1 MNIEQFKDGPL
12 KTIFDALD
20 DAFAKNNIDF
30 YLIGAQA
37 RDQWYA
43 KEKIIA
49 RRTNDVDIAAYIS
62 NIDDY
67 KAVRSY
73 LVKNYEFTESRNNQ
87 FVLLSKEGLQVDI
100 LPFGELEIDDAI
112 QIQGE
117 GLTNIKVNGFR
128 EIHQNGTEVFQVHT
142 GHEFKIASLPS
153 IVLLKLIA
161 YDDRPEKRKKDA
173 IDINSILQ
181 HYFDL
186 QSEFIFENHND
197 LFTNEELMAEE
208 TALSEVAAIVIGRE
222 IKKIISAND
231 TLLKRIEN
239 ILVTFLNEKENS
251 EFIRS
256 MITNEKETI
265 EKKLK
270 LIMRLLEGIR

>member
-112 QIQGE
+112 HIQGE

-128 EIHQNGTEVFQVHT
+128 EIHQNGTEIFQVHT

-208 TALSEVAAIVIGRE
+208 TALSEVASIVIGRE
-222 IKKIISAND
+222 IKKIIAAND
-231 TLLKRIEN
+231 TLHKRIEN

-270 LIMRLLEGIR
+270 LIMRLLDGIR